1 MPDTGHTRMTGSG
14 WRPVMRRAAAG
25 IVVLMVA
32 ALGLWGALALAR
44 PTEGSHSVSWHIL
57 ERVVISSPGA
67 QVPGISG
74 FPSMS
79 ADGRY
84 LAFVSLA
91 SNLVPGD
98 TNNQP
103 DVFVRDR
110 QTNQITRVSVASD
123 GTQADNGSA
132 LTAISA
138 DGRYVAFLSLASN
151 LVPDDTNSAVD
162 VFVHDRQTGVTSR
175 VNVSSGGAQANDLS
189 GSVSIS
195 GDGRYV
201 AFNSLASNLV
211 GNDTNGASDIF
222 VHDRQTNSTTRVS
235 VTFDGSQAGGGAP
248 VLSTDGRY
256 VSFVSVSGLVPADT
270 NDNQDVYVYDLLTGT
285 LSRVSVSTGGG
296 ESVGHFFNCG
306 ISATGRYVVFIGDE
320 FAGDLVPGDT
330 NGVADVYVH
339 DRELN
344 LTQRV
349 SVSTTGAEGNDISA
363 CTNAPISAD
372 GRYVVFFSLASSLVA
387 NDTNGRNDVFVHD
400 RETGTTSRVSVR
412 SDGVEG
418 NAESVLPIISADSHY
433 ITFISNASNLV
444 PGDTN
449 GLPDIFI
456 AIADF
461 IADGQ
466 PDLTII
472 KSSSPEQVRRV
483 LNLASAVTYTVIVQ
497 NAGTAQADNVLMR
510 DTLPP
515 QTAVASVRTTRGT
528 CAYVSS
534 ERTVNCDIGSL
545 APGESATITIR
556 VLAST
561 TFARSLVNTATIDPD
576 NLIAESNEDNNSAT
590 ATTTITR
597 R

>member
-1 MPDTGHTRMTGSG
+1 
-14 WRPVMRRAAAG
+14 MRRAAAG

-91 SNLVPGD
+91 SNLVTGD

-306 ISATGRYVVFIGDE
+306 VSATGRYVVFIGDE

-363 CTNAPISAD
+363 CTNAP
-372 GRYVVFFSLASSLVA
+372 F
-387 NDTNGRNDVFVHD
+387 
-400 RETGTTSRVSVR
+400 
-412 SDGVEG
+412 
-418 NAESVLPIISADSHY
+418 
-433 ITFISNASNLV
+433 
-444 PGDTN
+444 
-449 GLPDIFI
+449 
-456 AIADF
+456 
-461 IADGQ
+461 
-466 PDLTII
+466 
-472 KSSSPEQVRRV
+472 
-483 LNLASAVTYTVIVQ
+483 
-497 NAGTAQADNVLMR
+497 
-510 DTLPP
+510 
-515 QTAVASVRTTRGT
+515 
-528 CAYVSS
+528 
-534 ERTVNCDIGSL
+534 
-545 APGESATITIR
+545 
-556 VLAST
+556 
-561 TFARSLVNTATIDPD
+561 FARIHTSFNARC
-576 NLIAESNEDNNSAT
+576 SASGR
-590 ATTTITR
+590 IG
-597 R
+597 